1 MDLNYWEWCLYF
13 YLISFYFSCLLH
25 TCLSSVCCHL
35 MRTVTF
41 YLCIRCMLVQSVSVF
56 SFAVFLWAL
65 LSEIKWMMMMMIRDH
80 GVHARQMLAW
90 NKPRSLQPKKTN
102 MSQILPLVTAIT
114 TDIQTAESC
123 LIIHPAAHSNHLH
136 YTPLIFCTYYWH
148 AILTKREVCLCCML
162 LVITGRVTVGWS

>member
-1 MDLNYWEWCLYF
+1 M
-13 YLISFYFSCLLH
+13 SVVCLL
-25 TCLSSVCCHL
+25 SSHANCDILYVYLYACS
-35 MRTVTF
+35 V
-41 YLCIRCMLVQSVSVF
+41 YLCLLACCVLRT
-56 SFAVFLWAL
+56 L

-102 MSQILPLVTAIT
+102 MSQILPLVMAIT

-123 LIIHPAAHSNHLH
+123 LIIHPAAHRNHLH